1 MAYKKKRTF
10 FYAGSQRLP
19 SAGDGDGGN
28 ANGSAGGQPGGSGNG
43 RYNRF
48 NRFNKNNGNGEED
61 ESQITTGPAITIQV
75 CHKLLRLFFQSFC
88 AI

>member
-19 SAGDGDGGN
+19 STGGDGDSGN
-28 ANGSAGGQPGGSGNG
+28 ANGSTGGSTGGNG

-75 CHKLLRLFFQSFC
+75 CHKPLLKLLFRSF
-88 AI
+88 IS